1 MSVLRK
7 VFDCPRSCKAIRI
20 LQNKPIL
27 APKPTPFLD
36 DQIKSDC
43 HSHEMQ
49 SAQGLACM
57 RTEPGPG
64 TVFL

>member
-7 VFDCPRSCKAIRI
+7 VFDFPRSCKALNTI
-20 LQNKPIL
+20 QNKPIL

-36 DQIKSDC
+36 GQIKSDC
-43 HSHEMQ
+43 HSHEMK
-49 SAQGLACM
+49 SAQGLTCM
-57 RTEPGPG
+57 RTELGPG

>member
-1 MSVLRK
+1 MSVLRG
-7 VFDCPRSCKAIRI
+7 VFDCPGSCKALNT

-36 DQIKSDC
+36 DQIKGDS
-43 HSHEMQ
+43 HSYEMQ
-49 SAQGLACM
+49 SAQGHRCV
-57 RTEPGPG
+57 RTELGRG